1 VSQIILAQ
9 QSSAPA
15 TPGASKGVHYI
26 DNSTSPR
33 MRMIDPSGNVYTLL
47 DSSHN
52 LWSAANSS
60 TSTVSAGYATD
71 TYLAGSAIVIP
82 AAGLW
87 KVGTIY
93 RCRFDMAKAA
103 TASTATPIITV
114 RLGTAGS
121 TGDTTGTLAFTFG
134 AGTNAA
140 DTGVFTVEISFRTI
154 GSGTSAVIAGN
165 AGLTS
170 NLTATGL
177 SNVVKAVAGVSS
189 GFNSTT
195 PTTIGVSFNGGT
207 TFSGTCTLVTAE
219 LLGLGV

>member
-1 VSQIILAQ
+1 
-9 QSSAPA
+9 
-15 TPGASKGVHYI
+15 
-26 DNSTSPR
+26 

-93 RCRFDMAKAA
+93 RCR
-103 TASTATPIITV
+103 
-114 RLGTAGS
+114 
-121 TGDTTGTLAFTFG
+121 
-134 AGTNAA
+134 
-140 DTGVFTVEISFRTI
+140 
-154 GSGTSAVIAGN
+154 
-165 AGLTS
+165 
-170 NLTATGL
+170 ATGL